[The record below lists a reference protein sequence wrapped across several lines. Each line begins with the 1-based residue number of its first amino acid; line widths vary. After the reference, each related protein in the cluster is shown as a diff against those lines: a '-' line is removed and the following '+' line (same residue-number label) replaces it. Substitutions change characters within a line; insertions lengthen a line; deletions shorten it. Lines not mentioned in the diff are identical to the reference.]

1 LCLPAQLHGDD
12 LARAER
18 MVCSRRH
25 LRTGETLIMAGARAS
40 AFFAVQSGCFKASA
54 GGSAGERV
62 VGFFLGGNLIGLE
75 GLASGR
81 HGATVVALEDSVAC
95 VLPYD
100 SVERAE
106 RDLPPVQRRLHALLA
121 HEIERDQ
128 HLAALVGSTRAEQRL
143 AGFLIDLSE
152 RLVRR
157 GYSASELRLRM
168 RREDIA
174 SYVALNRETVSRLF
188 SQLEQR
194 GLIAVQR
201 KHIVIRDMDGL
212 RRLRSSV
219 A

>member
-25 LRTGETLIMAGARAS
+25 LRSGERLVLAGEKAS
-40 AFFAVQSGCFKASA
+40 AFFAVQSGCFKA
-54 GGSAGERV
+54 SAGERV

-75 GLASGR
+75 GLASGQ
-81 HGATVVALEDSVAC
+81 HGVSVVALEDSVAC

-100 SVERAE
+100 SVERTE

-128 HLAALVGSTRAEQRL
+128 HLAAMVASTRAEQRL

-157 GYSASELRLRM
+157 GYSASDLRLRM

-174 SYVALNRETVSRLF
+174 SYVGLNRETVSRLF
-188 SQLEQR
+188 SQLEER
-194 GLIAVQR
+194 ALIAVQR
-201 KHIVIRDMDGL
+201 KHVVIRDMEGL
-212 RRLRSSV
+212 RRLRSGV
-219 A
+219 LALA